1 MPYLGLTV
9 FGIAILILAV
19 VWIRNARKPSSR
31 MRVLPPPP
39 NKLGVLPGHP
49 AEKAMLRLESALDS
63 DFEARVKDR
72 VLKQHPTMDDSEWI
86 WTWFH
91 LKRFFLM
98 SAVMKQV
105 PMYSAKVDL
114 AWHEMLM
121 FTREYQTFCERFCGS
136 MIHHAPHAEEGRSPN
151 PGERAWFDW
160 IYGELFLQTPEC
172 GRTWGAFYRNPLP
185 QSLLERLEK
194 SSAEEL
200 RQELFHMNAASRF
213 PDLHTVFDQLIDK
226 AKSQI
231 AEAKSHLNKGNRPI
245 TRDTLSHSAGFGWL
259 GGAMIYLSMSSPDD
273 FEQQMEGLS
282 TEEERKTSGSS
293 SSASS
298 CAGDSNDND
307 GGGGSDGGG
316 SSCGSGCS
324 S

>member
-1 MPYLGLTV
+1 MLYWGLTI
-9 FGIAILILAV
+9 FGVAMLILALI
-19 VWIRNARKPSSR
+19 WIRKAEKPLSR
-31 MRVLPPPP
+31 LPVLPPPP
-39 NKLGVLPGHP
+39 EKLGVRPGHP
-49 AEKAMLRLESALDS
+49 AEVAALRLESALDS

-72 VLKQHPTMDDSEWI
+72 VLKQRPSMGDTEWI

-98 SAVMKQV
+98 SAIMKHV
-105 PMYSAKVDL
+105 PMYSAKADL

-121 FTREYQTFCERFCGS
+121 FTREYQTFCERFCGT
-136 MIHHAPHAEEGRSPN
+136 MIHHAPHAPEGRSTN
-151 PGERAWFDW
+151 PEERAWFDW
-160 IYGELFLQTPEC
+160 IYGELFLQTTEC
-172 GRTWGAFYRNPLP
+172 GRAWGAFYRNPLP

-194 SSAEEL
+194 SSTEEL
-200 RQELFHMNAASRF
+200 KQELFHVNAASRF
-213 PDLHTVFDQLIDK
+213 PDLHNVYDQLIDR

-231 AEAKSHLNKGNRPI
+231 AEAKSQLNQSNRPE
-245 TRDTLSHSAGFGWL
+245 TQDMLHHSAAVGWL
-259 GGAMIYLSMSSPDD
+259 GGAMIYYSMSSPDE
-273 FEQQMEGLS
+273 FEQQMGALS
-282 TEEERKTSGSS
+282 TEEERKTSASC

-298 CAGDSNDND
+298 CAGDSSND